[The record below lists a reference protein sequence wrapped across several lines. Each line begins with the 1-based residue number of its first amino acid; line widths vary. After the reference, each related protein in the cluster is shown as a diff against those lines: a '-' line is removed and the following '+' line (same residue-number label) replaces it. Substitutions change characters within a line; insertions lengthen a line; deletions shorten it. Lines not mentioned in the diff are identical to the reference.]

1 MATASDRSSG
11 LGLALAAL
19 LALAAGCHDEPVAP
33 SAALDAGTDAKIGE
47 AGAKDAPGT
56 EAAAAE
62 VIDCFMGIP
71 KTNDELLNQ
80 CWPEE
85 VATIVK
91 KPALP
96 GGYAIGMPLP
106 PPP

>member
-1 MATASDRSSG
+1 VLLT
-11 LGLALAAL
+11 LAG
-19 LALAAGCHDEPVAP
+19 GCHDETLPPAVP
-33 SAALDAGTDAKIGE
+33 IDAGTDARAGE
-47 AGAKDAPGT
+47 AGAKDAPGS
-56 EAAAAE
+56 EAAAE

-71 KTNDELLNQ
+71 KTNDDFLNQ